1 MDWRKLLLLM
11 ATLGIAQT
19 AAAQSPAYGVGR
31 APTAEEIRAWD
42 ISISPTGKELPPG
55 RGTAKEGADL
65 YMKKGCAGCHG
76 ATGSGSRAPT
86 LIRSHEHDP
95 KMADMPPAPC
105 LAPCVND
112 ANAMAH
118 HSPYA
123 TVIWDYINRGM
134 PVGKEGT
141 LTANE
146 VYSLTAFLLFRND
159 VIKEDEVLDAQS
171 LPNVKMPNRDG
182 SALPPEWKPNSPRL
196 EGYP

>member
-1 MDWRKLLLLM
+1 MALRRIVLLM
-11 ATLGIAQT
+11 TLLGICQPGWAQ
-19 AAAQSPAYGVGR
+19 APSYGVGR

-42 ISISPTGKELPPG
+42 IAISPTGKELPPG
-55 RGTAKEGADL
+55 QGSPKEGAEL
-65 YMKKGCAGCHG
+65 YVKKGCAGCHG

-86 LIRSHEHDP
+86 LIKSSSP
-95 KMADMPPAPC
+95 SMPSMPC

-112 ANAMAH
+112 SNTMAH

-134 PVGKEGT
+134 PLGKEGT

-146 VYSLTAFLLFRND
+146 VYALTAFLLYKND
-159 VIKEDEVLDAQS
+159 VIKEDQVLDAQS

-182 SALPPEWKPNSPRL
+182 AALPPDWKPLTPRL